1 MSLEDQQSE
10 TLAEMK
16 TKALE
21 LEAILRET
29 ELKVEVLKR
38 DKSLLLEELEKG
50 KQRDKTINQL
60 WEGNHQ
66 KIIIMEIETL
76 IS

>member
-1 MSLEDQQSE
+1 MSLEDEQSE
-10 TLAEMK
+10 LVAEMK

-21 LEAILRET
+21 LEVTLRET

-38 DKSLLLEELEKG
+38 DKSLLLEEVEKS

-60 WEGNHQ
+60 WEGNLNDL
-66 KIIIMEIETL
+66 EI
-76 IS
+76 SR